1 MKKIIKM
8 ITSFLLILPLF
19 VGVHTNAKAAGNKEL
34 VEYAKT
40 LQGIPY
46 KYGGTTPSGFDCS
59 GFVGYVYKK
68 YDIQLPRTAADQFYQ
83 GKVVSSAEMAPGDL
97 VYFATTSSGPSH
109 AGMYI
114 GNSKFIH
121 SASQGVEITSLDSGY
136 FKPRFLGARR
146 YIEPAQV
153 KEATTLIPMKK
164 GQIGMVTIKKKINL
178 WQRDENK
185 KLTAVRILQ
194 PGDKFRV
201 YSKDNLYGGQFN
213 LGSKLYVTNIEANIE
228 YISGTKFNR

>member
-1 MKKIIKM
+1 MKMILKM
-8 ITSFLLILPLF
+8 ITSILLILLFF
-19 VGVHTNAKAAGNKEL
+19 VGMHTNAKAAGNENI

-40 LQGIPY
+40 FQGIPY

-68 YDIQLPRTAADQFYQ
+68 YDIQLPRTAAGQFYQ
-83 GKVVSSAEMAPGDL
+83 GKVISSAEMAPGDL

-114 GNSKFIH
+114 GDRKFIH
-121 SASQGVEITSLDSGY
+121 SASRGVEITSLDSNY

-146 YIEPAQV
+146 FIEPASAQV
-153 KEATTLIPMKK
+153 KDATTLLPMKK

-178 WQRDENK
+178 WQRDTNN
-185 KLTAVRILQ
+185 KLTAVRVLQ

-213 LGSKLYVTNIEANIE
+213 LGSKLYITNIEANIE
-228 YISGTKFNR
+228 YIAMQN